1 MRGYAHVSLLFSSRR
16 VHIKKHFNCDSTFRE
31 VVSKNLES
39 FQLQSAASDGASS
52 ASVAV
57 TIVDSG
63 MGSALSGMPEHQ
75 TWQKSASLILTRRS
89 SRLKNHP
96 GQWAFPGG
104 RIEDGESPE
113 DAASREMEEEIGLV
127 LESKSIL
134 GRLDDFVTRS
144 GFHITPVV
152 FWGGE
157 TSEFFPNPDEVDSVH
172 RIPVIEL
179 LREDAPILDA
189 GEGAEP
195 VLKMPVGDDW
205 IAAPT
210 AAILYQFRE
219 VCLLGKQTRVAH
231 FDQPKFAWS

>member
-1 MRGYAHVSLLFSSRR
+1 M
-16 VHIKKHFNCDSTFRE
+16 HIKKHFNCDSTFRE
-31 VVSKNLES
+31 IVSKNLES

-113 DAASREMEEEIGLV
+113 DAASREMEEEIGLI

-179 LREDAPILDA
+179 LREDAPILDK
-189 GEGAEP
+189 GDGPDP

-219 VCLLGKQTRVAH
+219 VCLLGKDTRVAH

>member
-1 MRGYAHVSLLFSSRR
+1 M
-16 VHIKKHFNCDSTFRE
+16 HIKKHFNCDSTFRE
-31 VVSKNLES
+31 IVSKNLES

-179 LREDAPILDA
+179 LREDAPILDQ
-189 GEGAEP
+189 GEGPEP
-195 VLKMPVGDDW
+195 VLLMPVGDDW

-219 VCLLGKQTRVAH
+219 VCLLGKETRVAH

>member
-1 MRGYAHVSLLFSSRR
+1 
-16 VHIKKHFNCDSTFRE
+16 
-31 VVSKNLES
+31 
-39 FQLQSAASDGASS
+39 
-52 ASVAV
+52 
-57 TIVDSG
+57 
-63 MGSALSGMPEHQ
+63 
-75 TWQKSASLILTRRS
+75 
-89 SRLKNHP
+89 
-96 GQWAFPGG
+96 
-104 RIEDGESPE
+104 
-113 DAASREMEEEIGLV
+113 LV

-179 LREDAPILDA
+179 LREDAPILDQ
-189 GEGAEP
+189 GEGPEP
-195 VLKMPVGDDW
+195 VLLMPVGDDW

-219 VCLLGKQTRVAH
+219 VCLLGKETRVAH

>member
-16 VHIKKHFNCDSTFRE
+16 VHIKRHFNCDSTFRE

-179 LREDAPILDA
+179 LREDAPILDQ
-189 GEGAEP
+189 GEGPEP
-195 VLKMPVGDDW
+195 VLLMPVGDDW

-219 VCLLGKQTRVAH
+219 VCLLGKETRVAH

>member
-1 MRGYAHVSLLFSSRR
+1 
-16 VHIKKHFNCDSTFRE
+16 VHIKNKFNCDPAFRE
-31 VVSKNLES
+31 VVGKNLES
-39 FQLQSAASDGASS
+39 FQTQSAASEGARS
-52 ASVAV
+52 AAVAV

-63 MGSALSGMPEHQ
+63 LGSGLSGMLEYQ
-75 TWQKSASLILTRRS
+75 TWQNSSSLILTRRS

-104 RIEDGESPE
+104 RIEEGESPE
-113 DAASREMEEEIGLV
+113 EAALREMDEEIGLV
-127 LESKSIL
+127 LDDKSIL

-152 FWGGE
+152 FWGGKK
-157 TSEFFPNPDEVDSVH
+157 SGFSPNPDEVDSVH
-172 RIPVIEL
+172 RIPVIEF
-179 LREDAPILDA
+179 LREDAPILDE
-189 GEGAEP
+189 GEGPEP
-195 VLKMPVGDDW
+195 VLRMPVGDDW

-219 VCLLGKQTRVAH
+219 VCLLGKPTRVAH

>member
-1 MRGYAHVSLLFSSRR
+1 MKLGTLCYIDNGKQTLMLHR
-16 VHIKKHFNCDSTFRE
+16 VKKENDMHKGKWNG
-31 VVSKNLES
+31 L
-39 FQLQSAASDGASS
+39 
-52 ASVAV
+52 
-57 TIVDSG
+57 
-63 MGSALSGMPEHQ
+63 
-75 TWQKSASLILTRRS
+75 
-89 SRLKNHP
+89 
-96 GQWAFPGG
+96 GG
-104 RIEDGESPE
+104 KFKDGESPE

-152 FWGGE
+152 FWGGGI
-157 TSEFFPNPDEVDSVH
+157 SEFFPNPDEVDSVH

-179 LREDAPILDA
+179 LREDAPILDQ
-189 GEGAEP
+189 GEGPEP

>member
-179 LREDAPILDA
+179 LREDAPILDQ
-189 GEGAEP
+189 GEGPEP
-195 VLKMPVGDDW
+195 VLLMPVGDDW

-219 VCLLGKQTRVAH
+219 VCLLGKETRVAH